1 MALKVL
7 LAFLLG
13 LLNHLAGVCHATFNE
28 DDWMDLKAH
37 IYTNPYRIPKPYD
50 CNVILA
56 LATKG
61 QCMSYIGLEENPL
74 ESLASCELYC
84 YETAYA
90 NTWDVG
96 VPSLGV
102 GGHQAILIACG
113 MTHLTALEV
122 YRR

>member
-1 MALKVL
+1 MALKML

-13 LLNHLAGVCHATFNE
+13 LLSLLAGVCDATFNE
-28 DDWMDLKAH
+28 DDWMTLEPQ
-37 IYTNPYRIPKPYD
+37 IYTNPYPIPKPYD

-56 LATKG
+56 LSTKA

-90 NTWDVG
+90 NTWDVS
-96 VPSLGV
+96 VPPP
-102 GGHQAILIACG
+102 
-113 MTHLTALEV
+113 LELEAMKP
-122 YRR
+122 YSSPAA